1 MFWFKII
8 EEMIIKYIYIY
19 IYGAGLANNSFF
31 KKTFWSFVPMEKYGT
46 VKRNGKT

>member
-8 EEMIIKYIYIY
+8 EEMIIKKYIYMER
-19 IYGAGLANNSFF
+19 GLQIILFL